1 MSMCLLSAY
10 ITGFFASVEGIDYQE
25 SAAFTAPVTEEV
37 MKLLPLLFLFFVF
50 EESGQNIYLASVA
63 LGIGFA
69 TFENCVYILG
79 NSSESFSYMLIRGLA
94 AGVMHLVCAV
104 ALGLGLILE
113 KRHPKLAFSGILGI
127 LSLFDLP
134 RDLQPPRL
142 QRRRRRSHRLCT
154 SVPHRDNAAA
164 AVQKTEKLDMMT
176 KEDGVNMSPPAPVK
190 NIVFSQ
196 SLHTSNTDSRYI
208 IHIILFS

>member
-1 MSMCLLSAY
+1 MTIYAENIFVCIALPLIVSLFFTERKIRRFTSFFLIGMSMCLLSAY

-25 SAAFTAPVTEEV
+25 SAAFIAPVTEEV
-37 MKLLPLLFLFFVF
+37 MKLLPLLFLFFVY

-79 NSSESFSYMLIRGLA
+79 NSSESLTYMLIRGLA

-113 KRHPKLAFSGILGI
+113 KRHPKLALSGILGI
-127 LSLFDLP
+127 LSLSSTFHAIYNL
-134 RDLQPPRL
+134 L
-142 QRRRRRSHRLCT
+142 
-154 SVPHRDNAAA
+154 VYKGGVAAA
-164 AVQKTEKLDMMT
+164 IGYALPCLIAITLL
-176 KEDGVNMSPPAPVK
+176 PPYRRLR
-190 NIVFSQ
+190 NSI
-196 SLHTSNTDSRYI
+196 
-208 IHIILFS
+208 